1 MIVNFHYTTETK
13 QNKII
18 TEETG
23 MRKNILKVMALML
36 SVLLMLS
43 ALVGCSEQGPAGPQ
57 GEKGA
62 AGAQGEKGDKGDTG
76 AAGVSIVSAYVDE
89 DLHLWLVLSDGT
101 KIDAGYVGI
110 TPPPTI
116 YTVTFV
122 DYDGK
127 ELKKENVESGSG
139 ATAPAAPAREGYN
152 FIGWDKSFDNVTSSM
167 TVTAQYESSAP
178 QITVSRAAAKA
189 GDENITIT
197 ITLKN
202 NPGILGA
209 SFKLTYDNGLTLTG
223 VAKGEAL
230 SSLTFTKP
238 GKLTSSCNFG
248 WDGLDTEDTS
258 DGVVLTLTFKVDPA
272 ADAGTYNISVSYG
285 NGDIFDDGFNGIAF
299 ILRRAR
305 SLSGDLNRGA
315 SV

>member
-299 ILRRAR
+299 DITQ
-305 SLSGDLNRGA
+305 GA
-315 SV
+315 VVIR